1 MSVTSNLT
9 ISKSLF
15 ELTPDMELFYFGI
28 IVFVFSI
35 FNAPI
40 LALIITTL
48 KMKNAQSP
56 NMAFLLMNIINF
68 CLLGQ
73 GLGHLITFPCLMF
86 PNLLRTFETVVRI
99 IGGIM
104 NTLWICDLSTVTLLA
119 VSRVLTFSN
128 IISIRKSDRI
138 IRYLLILLLSWIF
151 ILLIYSV
158 VFRNMMMYPPLW
170 AYDFDVPFC
179 HLFDTMELSLSFPCI
194 IISFLSYLTI
204 AYLIFVAKNLK
215 SSVASRRN
223 EIAILFQSSLVTG
236 YISVMIFVWHPALFT
251 TFQFIDMND
260 ITNQAI
266 LNFMWLV
273 HCYVNPCML
282 LVFNKS
288 IREDCFRLLRTG
300 KIDQPPRA
308 AGTSIVT
315 MS

>member
-104 NTLWICDLSTVTLLA
+104 NTLWICDLST
-119 VSRVLTFSN
+119 
-128 IISIRKSDRI
+128 
-138 IRYLLILLLSWIF
+138 
-151 ILLIYSV
+151 
-158 VFRNMMMYPPLW
+158 
-170 AYDFDVPFC
+170 
-179 HLFDTMELSLSFPCI
+179 
-194 IISFLSYLTI
+194 
-204 AYLIFVAKNLK
+204 AKNLK

-282 LVFNKS
+282 LVFNK
-288 IREDCFRLLRTG
+288 
-300 KIDQPPRA
+300 
-308 AGTSIVT
+308 
-315 MS
+315 